1 MGQAG
6 RGARYIKRPS
16 LKPHQPSLGAPQPW
30 EAPGL
35 SRAERVI
42 CFVESLPC
50 TAGQWA
56 GTTFRL
62 RAWQRRELRRIYR
75 ADGHGKRPVRSV
87 CWSMG
92 RGNGKTG
99 LAAVLA
105 LCHLVGPE
113 SQPRGEVYAAANDR
127 FQSGRL
133 FNEIAAIVER
143 TSWLAARVSIRR
155 HVKEL
160 EDIGGT
166 GSLFA
171 ALSAD
176 VPTKHGLA
184 PHFVI
189 VDELGQSQSRELL
202 DALETGLGKRKD
214 PMLWVISTQAATD
227 SMPMSE
233 LVDYGLRVRRGEIV
247 DPSFHLVLYTAPPD
261 ADPWL
266 RKTWK
271 LANPGL
277 DDILSLEHVKRLAKQ
292 AKNVPS
298 AESSFRNHVL
308 NQRVATANAF
318 IAPSLW
324 AACNGAVDLEA
335 LAGGVEMY
343 GGLDLSAVR
352 DLTALVLIGKVNRK
366 WHVVPTFWLPSE
378 ALVEKSQ
385 ADRVPY
391 DQWARQSYLKTTPGR
406 TISYEYIAEYLRSA
420 FDHYN
425 IRKLAFDAWG
435 FGHLKPWLLKAGFS
449 ESFIAERFVEFRQG
463 FKTMSPA
470 LRDLEQAL
478 LEGEIVHGG
487 HPVLNMCATLAVVIT
502 DAAGNRKLD
511 KEKSV
516 GRIDGLVALTMAY
529 GVAPL
534 RSPTI
539 DVAALIA

>member
-16 LKPHQPSLGAPQPW
+16 LKPHQPSLGAPQAW

-56 GTTFRL
+56 FRL

-133 FNEIAAIVER
+133 FNEIAAVVER

-261 ADPWL
+261 ADPWS

-271 LANPGL
+271 LANP
-277 DDILSLEHVKRLAKQ
+277 A
-292 AKNVPS
+292 
-298 AESSFRNHVL
+298 
-308 NQRVATANAF
+308 
-318 IAPSLW
+318 
-324 AACNGAVDLEA
+324 
-335 LAGGVEMY
+335 
-343 GGLDLSAVR
+343 
-352 DLTALVLIGKVNRK
+352 
-366 WHVVPTFWLPSE
+366 
-378 ALVEKSQ
+378 
-385 ADRVPY
+385 
-391 DQWARQSYLKTTPGR
+391 
-406 TISYEYIAEYLRSA
+406 
-420 FDHYN
+420 
-425 IRKLAFDAWG
+425 
-435 FGHLKPWLLKAGFS
+435 
-449 ESFIAERFVEFRQG
+449 
-463 FKTMSPA
+463 
-470 LRDLEQAL
+470 
-478 LEGEIVHGG
+478 
-487 HPVLNMCATLAVVIT
+487 
-502 DAAGNRKLD
+502 
-511 KEKSV
+511 
-516 GRIDGLVALTMAY
+516 
-529 GVAPL
+529 
-534 RSPTI
+534 
-539 DVAALIA
+539 

>member
-1 MGQAG
+1 MGLRG
-6 RGARYIKRPS
+6 PGARRIRRRES
-16 LKPHQPSLGAPQPW
+16 ARIADQSRPW

-35 SRAERVI
+35 SRAERVVA
-42 CFVESLPC
+42 FVESLPC

-56 GTTFRL
+56 GQSFCL
-62 RAWQRRELRRIYR
+62 RPWQKRELQRIYR
-75 ADGHGKRPVRSV
+75 TDGNDKRIVRTV

-133 FNEIAAIVER
+133 FNEVAAIVER
-143 TSWLAARVSIRR
+143 VPWLAARVSIRR

-184 PHFVI
+184 PHFII
-189 VDELGQSQSRELL
+189 VDELGQAQSRELL
-202 DALETGLGKRKD
+202 DALETGLGKREN
-214 PMLWVISTQAATD
+214 PMLWVISTQAPTD
-227 SMPMSE
+227 AMPMSQMI
-233 LVDYGLRVRRGEIV
+233 DYGLKVRRGEIV
-247 DPSFHLVLYTAPPD
+247 DPSFHLVLYAAPPE
-261 ADPWL
+261 ADPWSL
-266 RKTWK
+266 KTWRK
-271 LANPGL
+271 ANPGL
-277 DDILSLEHVKRLAKQ
+277 GDILSLDHVKRLAKQ

-298 AESSFRNHVL
+298 AENSFRNHVL
-308 NQRVATANAF
+308 NQRVTTADAF
-318 IAPSLW
+318 IAPSVW
-324 AACNGAVDLEA
+324 AACSGAVNLDA
-335 LAGGVEMY
+335 LAGGIEMY
-343 GGLDLSAVR
+343 GGLDLSPVR
-352 DLTALVLIGKVNRK
+352 DLTALVLVGKVNKK

-378 ALVEKSQ
+378 GLVEKSQ

-391 DQWARQSYLKTTPGR
+391 DQWARRGYLKTTPGH
-406 TISYEYIAEYLRSA
+406 TVSYEHVAEYLRSA

-435 FGHLKPWLLKAGFS
+435 FVHLKPWLLKAGFN
-449 ESFIAERFVEFRQG
+449 EQFIAERFVEFRQG
-463 FKTMSPA
+463 FKSMSPA

-487 HPVLNMCATLAVVIT
+487 HPVLQMCAHLAVVVT

-511 KEKSV
+511 KEKSI
-516 GRIDGLVALTMAY
+516 GRIDGLVALAMAH

-534 RSPTI
+534 RAPVI
-539 DVAALIA
+539 EIEALIG